1 MRDAELRDLAAQE
14 ERHWWFR
21 ARRRILARVLDEV
34 RWESAPRAVIDL
46 GCGAGIDLERL
57 PFADALRV
65 GMDRDREPL
74 RAARARAE
82 LRKSAR
88 TREGAVN
95 DGVAREQ
102 APRRCALTAGCAP
115 HFVLGDGARLPLGG
129 GRFDLGLALDVLEHV
144 EDDAGA
150 LAEARR
156 VLRPGGRLVVTAPA
170 CPWLWSEHDVALG
183 HRRRY
188 RHRDL
193 LAKIEAAG
201 FDVERETYFNALLFP
216 LAATYRLMRRGWRGR
231 AEAGAAARGEGS
243 VGGSASLDAASAGQG
258 PPGRDGSGGAVS
270 DTRRIGNRGGWLL
283 ERVFGL
289 ESRWLARHRLPFG
302 LSLLVVARRR

>member
-1 MRDAELRDLAAQE
+1 MRDEELRDLAAQE

-21 ARRRILARVLDEV
+21 ARRRILARVLGGV
-34 RWESAPRAVIDL
+34 RWERAPRAVIDL

-65 GMDRDREPL
+65 GVDSGREPL
-74 RAARARAE
+74 RAARAR
-82 LRKSAR
+82 
-88 TREGAVN
+88 EGAAFLV
-95 DGVAREQ
+95 R
-102 APRRCALTAGCAP
+102 
-115 HFVLGDGARLPLGG
+115 GDGARLPLGG
-129 GRFDLGLALDVLEHV
+129 ERFDLALALDVLEHV
-144 EDDAGA
+144 DDDGAA

-156 VLRPGGRLVVTAPA
+156 VLRSGGCLLVTAPA

-188 RHRDL
+188 RQRDL

-201 FDVERETYFNALLFP
+201 FDVERESYFNTLLFP
-216 LAATYRLMRRGWRGR
+216 LAAAYRLLRSWRARLLPEWGRGA
-231 AEAGAAARGEGS
+231 AEAPGRSVRGGPTAAAG
-243 VGGSASLDAASAGQG
+243 APSAGWPAAG
-258 PPGRDGSGGAVS
+258 PGVSGSDGGKAVS
-270 DTRRIGNRGGWLL
+270 DTRRLGHRAGGLL

-289 ESRWLARHRLPFG
+289 ESRWLGRHRLPFG